1 MAEDLIEEGALGG
14 LAESLSALGGL
25 GVSSEF
31 IEKAPEIESF
41 VYGSEQDDSQE
52 FPDEKQKSDEQFSD
66 SSEEGLIE
74 NNANVENEE
83 SEDISIEHEIFGG
96 KKVVKTK
103 VENDQPVIENKEVVE
118 SFLKT
123 IGLDIKPEEFTEKVN
138 HWKQTEETL
147 VQKSKELE
155 NVTNLFSLLPPELYE
170 AVNLVAKGQDW
181 RGALQGQSK
190 IDYAK
195 DVNSFSD
202 EDLVEA
208 FFPGE
213 ISNEDWEEYKDE
225 DGDPSIKKSIDFIV
239 RQSKEKFSFVKN
251 EKESLSQKAINDQRV
266 QIESYNSS
274 LKNSVSKLPTLIEGI
289 SDSYVRSVEKE
300 LSSNTS
306 IRDLFFDEKGMM
318 KENAAM
324 AYVMAKDGFSLLEKY
339 KSVIEK
345 RVETEK
351 NLDLLSRGARSPKST
366 SGKGGAAG
374 AGTELSAEAKA
385 QLEFIR
391 SIG

>member
-52 FPDEKQKSDEQFSD
+52 VPDEKQKSDEQFSD

-225 DGDPSIKKSIDFIV
+225 DGDPRIKKSIDLIV

>member
-1 MAEDLIEEGALGG
+1 M
-14 LAESLSALGGL
+14 
-25 GVSSEF
+25 
-31 IEKAPEIESF
+31 
-41 VYGSEQDDSQE
+41 
-52 FPDEKQKSDEQFSD
+52 
-66 SSEEGLIE
+66 
-74 NNANVENEE
+74 
-83 SEDISIEHEIFGG
+83 
-96 KKVVKTK
+96 
-103 VENDQPVIENKEVVE
+103 
-118 SFLKT
+118 
-123 IGLDIKPEEFTEKVN
+123 DIKPEEFTEKVN

-225 DGDPSIKKSIDFIV
+225 DGDPRIKKSIDLIV

-351 NLDLLSRGARSPKST
+351 NLELLSRGARSPKAT